1 MTEGVVE
8 LWSCGAGEPESWE
21 DGMGTGT
28 GNGNGERERGTGTVN
43 GNGNGVP
50 GYRLI
55 QLDSSL

>member
-1 MTEGVVE
+1 ME
-8 LWSCGAGEPESWE
+8 LWSCGAGEPEGWE
-21 DGMGTGT
+21 DGTGTGT
-28 GNGNGERERGTGTVN
+28 GNGNGERERGTGTGN

>member
-1 MTEGVVE
+1 MGNKDSDRRICGAVE
-8 LWSCGAGEPESWE
+8 LWRWRAGGLGRWN
-21 DGMGTGT
+21 
-28 GNGNGERERGTGTVN
+28 GNGNGERGTGTGN